1 MLLAT
6 ASAVLRQ
13 EGPVGSATE
22 SEESLGRALRSF
34 GFPGVREE
42 EKKDVGLAS
51 VAAAFFSAVSCLT
64 EQGRPSEA
72 QHVAETDDTA
82 RESEKNEQKGGQKEK
97 EKGVE
102 AGENGE
108 RVGEGEG
115 GGKER
120 EGRERQDSRNVFED
134 SETHPAPQE
143 GSVSAT
149 QRPRSRKSLESK
161 REAFAFSEERAM
173 DKGDCRTATREDEK
187 NEGEEKNER
196 EEKKERR
203 VAAERDF
210 KGERGAKGGHVG
222 EETEEPAEVHG
233 ECQVSS
239 FPLCK
244 DTVVVDDVT
253 GRLHEPAM
261 KKLLEDSDAL
271 SLRVFDQK
279 CLEVTSKKKKWRLR
293 ILTDSRVAASRRCLG
308 FIVYRVDV
316 GLQALQVGKVAV
328 LEECRGRGYGRKLVK
343 GIIQV
348 AKSNRSLTS
357 INLSAYT
364 SAVGFYT
371 VLGFKRHDDIPLAE
385 DGELSAPQVYME
397 MQLRKRACVA
407 GQSRKRK

>member
-6 ASAVLRQ
+6 ASDVLRQ

-22 SEESLGRALRSF
+22 SEERLGRALRSF
-34 GFPGVREE
+34 SFPGVREE

-64 EQGRPSEA
+64 EQGQSEE
-72 QHVAETDDTA
+72 QRVTETDETA
-82 RESEKNEQKGGQKEK
+82 RESEKKERKGGQKEK
-97 EKGVE
+97 EKGGE
-102 AGENGE
+102 AEEKGEHG
-108 RVGEGEG
+108 GEGEG

-120 EGRERQDSRNVFED
+120 EGRERKDSSHGVED
-134 SETHPAPQE
+134 TETRPAPRE

-149 QRPRSRKSLESK
+149 RHPGSREAVESK
-161 REAFAFSEERAM
+161 GEAFTFFKDRAM
-173 DKGDCRTATREDEK
+173 DKDDCRTATREDE
-187 NEGEEKNER
+187 EHGKNER
-196 EEKKERR
+196 EEKKEKR
-203 VAAERDF
+203 VEAEREF
-210 KGERGAKGGHVG
+210 VEERGGKGGHVG
-222 EETEEPAEVHG
+222 EEKEEPAEIHG
-233 ECQVSS
+233 ECQGSS

-271 SLRVFDQK
+271 SLRVFDRK

-293 ILTDSRVAASRRCLG
+293 ILTDSRVAVSRRCLG

-343 GIIQV
+343 GIIQI

-357 INLSAYT
+357 INLSAFT

-385 DGELSAPQVYME
+385 GEELSAPQVYME
-397 MQLRKRACVA
+397 MQVRKRACVA
-407 GQSRKRK
+407 GQSKKRK